1 MELDLQPTTGKNF
14 IQSTAPGKIKINN
27 TTFEHSV
34 IVSADILEPWN
45 LSSLKDLSKDDLQIL
60 LKFKPEVILIG
71 TGTTAYFLPAELLL
85 FVQQQGVGIETMTT
99 EAACRTYNV
108 LRNEDRNVLAALV
121 IEKSPTSTV
130 ISF

>member
-27 TTFEHSV
+27 TMFEHPI

-45 LSSLKDLSKDDLQIL
+45 FSSLKNLSKDDLQIL
-60 LKFKPEVILIG
+60 LKFKPELILIG
-71 TGTTAYFLPAELLL
+71 TGSASYFLPTELLL

-108 LRNEDRNVLAALV
+108 LLNEDRNVLAALM
-121 IEKSPTSTV
+121 IEESPTSAV